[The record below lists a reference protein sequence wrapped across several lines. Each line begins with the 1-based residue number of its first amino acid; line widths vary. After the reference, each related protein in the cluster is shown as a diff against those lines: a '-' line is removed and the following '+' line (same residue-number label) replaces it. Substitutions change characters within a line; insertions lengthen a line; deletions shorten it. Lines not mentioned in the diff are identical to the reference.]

1 MKKNR
6 TLLLWSMLLSVIFI
20 GLGSKSSPL
29 YPMNDWVDVNC
40 FFTMGRGILD
50 GFVPYRDL
58 YEQKGPVLYFVYA
71 IISLFSRD
79 SFFGVYLLEAVTFG
93 LFLYFSGK
101 LAQLYLGA
109 SRVVYFLVAILAAAV
124 VTSWSFTHGG
134 SVEQNSLFM
143 LVYSM
148 YTILKALREERS
160 LSFKEAFV
168 NGIFAG
174 IILWVKYT
182 MLGFYLGLAT
192 FVLIWYLTDNT
203 LRNKLLLTI
212 GQFLL
217 GVGAVSV
224 VVLSYFAVHG
234 AIDDLFTAYF
244 YDNIFLY
251 AEEVEGSRLESI
263 WNCLQYAI
271 KYNTNYGW
279 LIWSGS
285 LFLLLKRDR
294 QWKAGLMVLLCF
306 VGLTVGTYWG
316 GKPWDYY
323 GLIFAA
329 FCIFGLIVWTEFLH
343 NTKLFDLWHKYMPKH
358 ILSVVLAMSLV
369 VSILL
374 TGTLKNNQNLYLTRY
389 KRDDTVQYRFAKTIQ
404 TVDNATLL
412 NYGFL
417 DGGFYF
423 ASGATPACRYF
434 CYFNVNPPEM
444 WEEQNA
450 CIRNGTADFI
460 VTRYN
465 KLEQYG
471 VDSSKYRLVDE
482 ASHPFDKNYSYTY
495 YLYQR
500 IP

>member
-6 TLLLWSMLLSVIFI
+6 LLLLWSILLSVIFI
-20 GLGSKSSPL
+20 GLASKSSPL

-40 FFTMGRGILD
+40 FFTVGRGILD

-58 YEQKGPVLYFVYA
+58 YEQKGPVLYFIYA
-71 IISLFSRD
+71 IIALFSRD
-79 SFFGVYLLEAVTFG
+79 SFIGVYLLEVITFT

-109 SRVVYFLVAILAAAV
+109 SRVVYFLIAVLAAAV

-143 LVYSM
+143 LVYGM
-148 YTILKALREERS
+148 YSVLKALHEKRS
-160 LSFKEAFV
+160 LTFREAFV

-174 IILWVKYT
+174 VVLWVKYT
-182 MLGFYLGLAT
+182 TLGFYLGLAL
-192 FVLIWYLTDNT
+192 FVLIWYLTDST
-203 LRNKLLLTI
+203 LRSKLLLTI
-212 GQFLL
+212 GRFLL
-217 GVGAVSV
+217 GVGVVSA
-224 VVLSYFAVHG
+224 VVLGYFAFHG
-234 AIDDLFTAYF
+234 AIGDLFAAYF

-251 AEEVEGSRLESI
+251 AEGLEGSRLESI
-263 WNCLQYAI
+263 WECLQYAI

-279 LIWSGS
+279 LLWSGS
-285 LFLLLKRDR
+285 LFLLLKRDG

-323 GLIFAA
+323 GFVFAA

-343 NTKLFDLWHKYMPKH
+343 STKLFDLWHMYMPKH
-358 ILSVVLAMSLV
+358 IVPVVVAMTLV
-369 VSILL
+369 MSILL
-374 TGTLKNNQNLYLTRY
+374 TGTLENNQNLYLTRY
-389 KRDDTVQYRFAKTIQ
+389 SKDETVQYRFAKTIQ
-404 TVDNATLL
+404 TVNDATLL

-434 CYFNVNPPEM
+434 CYFNINPPEM
-444 WEEQNA
+444 WAEQNA
-450 CIRNGTADFI
+450 CIKNGEADFI
-460 VTRYN
+460 VTRYY

-471 VDSSKYRLVDE
+471 IDMSKYRLVDE
-482 ASHPFDKNYSYTY
+482 AGHPYDKNYSYTY

-500 IP
+500 IC